1 MFTAGRIC
9 PQCGYARQHEDFA
22 PECEC
27 PRCCVPYARQRRE
40 PAVPSDLAALTGV
53 AAAGSLTGDGPAAAA
68 PARTVEAA
76 PRPASL
82 RRRTLAAIYT
92 ASLALLVMVPLKLFI
107 HAAIR
112 VTHPPESIRT
122 FADMAS
128 LQSLEDAYYFI
139 LALVVIYACLF
150 RPLISGST
158 WGQQK
163 FGLTLRPAAGNE
175 WPLTARAH
183 LLRFAGQLATLA
195 ALPLTLA
202 ALLFGLV
209 TGRNIP
215 GIADRLS
222 ATRQVEAGEPLPPL
236 RKALGRA
243 CLPACIALLVQL
255 IVVSPLSLWIM
266 EGYRDQPLRRMNQPF
281 SRMTASAS
289 PVAGSLAWAGA
300 PPAGEDAAGR
310 TGALRQNSLGFL
322 TNLQR
327 RHLNERGRYTADL
340 ETLVVEYGSDVGQ
353 SGEILRLI
361 HQDAIRARLT
371 ARGVELQ
378 VKLASGEWRRVELQG

>member
-9 PQCGYARQHEDFA
+9 PQCGYARQPEDFA

-40 PAVPSDLAALTGV
+40 PALPSDLAVLTGL
-53 AAAGSLTGDGPAAAA
+53 AAAGSPAGEEPA
-68 PARTVEAA
+68 PARTAEAA

-82 RRRTLAAIYT
+82 QRRTLAAIYT
-92 ASLALLVMVPLKLFI
+92 ASLALLVMIPLKLFI

-128 LQSLEDAYYFI
+128 LQSLEDTYYFI
-139 LALVVIYACLF
+139 LALVVIYAGLY
-150 RPLISGST
+150 RPLMSGST

-209 TGRNIP
+209 TGRNLP

-236 RKALGRA
+236 RTALGRA
-243 CLPACIALLVQL
+243 CMPACIALLVQL
-255 IVVSPLSLWIM
+255 TVVTPLSLWIM
-266 EGYRDQPLRRMNQPF
+266 GDYRDQPLRRTSQPF
-281 SRMTASAS
+281 SRMTANAS
-289 PVAGSLAWAGA
+289 PATGSLAWAGA
-300 PPAGEDAAGR
+300 PPAGEDAVAGPA
-310 TGALRQNSLGFL
+310 GALRQNSLGFL

-327 RHLNERGRYTADL
+327 RHRNERGRYTVDL

-353 SGEILRLI
+353 SEEILRLI
-361 HQDAIRARLT
+361 HQEAIRARLT
-371 ARGVELQ
+371 DRGVELQ
-378 VKLASGEWRRVELQG
+378 VKLTSGEWRRVELQG